1 MAPKNLLKIDDILT
15 GPKISSIASNR
26 GRAFN
31 LEREACTLAQASE
44 LLASSLVVKTFSKA
58 AAERLRLIKRQLRL
72 TSD

>member
-44 LLASSLVVKTFSKA
+44 LLASSVILFLTLFPKNMMILKTGG
-58 AAERLRLIKRQLRL
+58 
-72 TSD
+72 

>member
-31 LEREACTLAQASE
+31 LDSEREACTLAQASE
-44 LLASSLVVKTFSKA
+44 LLASSLVV
-58 AAERLRLIKRQLRL
+58 RLSAVIIG
-72 TSD
+72 D

>member
-44 LLASSLVVKTFSKA
+44 LLASSPSSPK
-58 AAERLRLIKRQLRL
+58 
-72 TSD
+72 